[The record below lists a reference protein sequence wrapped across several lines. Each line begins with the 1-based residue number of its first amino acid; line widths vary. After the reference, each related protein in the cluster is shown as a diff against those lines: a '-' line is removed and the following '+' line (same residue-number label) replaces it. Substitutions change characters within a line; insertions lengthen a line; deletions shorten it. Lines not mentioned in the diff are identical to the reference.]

1 VIAIVVVTHN
11 RLNLLRQNLEN
22 VLARTSMRTSEIVV
36 WDNDSTDGTREY
48 LRRCSDPRIRLV
60 SHASNVGQNAYA
72 RAFAMTRAPYLI
84 EVDDDVVSAPEGW
97 DATLLDAF
105 RAVPRMG
112 YLAANLAND
121 PHDTAVRYIR
131 YLRER
136 RNAYVRVVENGVDL
150 LEGPTG
156 GGCTMT
162 SREVY
167 DRVGGFR
174 EHATLVYWREDAD
187 YAERVQKAGFRCA
200 ILEGL
205 EVVHHGGP
213 FYSPTSPAKIRL
225 HELEYRRRA
234 RRDRVKRLLLRT
246 PFVAQLNDRLGWF
259 EPPHTYDPADWAR

>member
-1 VIAIVVVTHN
+1 VIAIVVLTHN
-11 RLNLLRQNLEN
+11 RVHLLRQNLEN
-22 VLARTSMRTSEIVV
+22 VLAKTSIQTSEIVI
-36 WDNDSTDGTREY
+36 WDNGSADATREY
-48 LRRCSDPRIRLV
+48 LRTCSDPRIRVV
-60 SHASNVGQNAYA
+60 SHPRNIGQSAYA
-72 RAFAMTRAPYLI
+72 RAFAMTQAPYLI
-84 EVDDDVVSAPEGW
+84 ELDDDVVSAPQGW
-97 DATLLDAF
+97 DAILLDGFRAF
-105 RAVPRMG
+105 RRMG

-121 PHDTAVRYIR
+121 PHDAAVRYIR
-131 YLRER
+131 YLREQ
-136 RNAYVRVVENGVDL
+136 RNAYVRVVENGVAV

-174 EHATLVYWREDAD
+174 EHPRLVYWREDAD

-213 FYSPTSPAKIRL
+213 FYSPPSPAKVRL
-225 HELEYRRRA
+225 HELEHRRRA
-234 RRDRVKRLLLRT
+234 RRDRIKRLFLRM